1 MGTFKSILVYVL
13 VHSLLFVSCTENTF
27 TNETRK
33 VPINFENL
41 SLNENLR
48 QISLAFIDS
57 FNLDNSIIEV
67 TIDRK
72 ERFEPGEI
80 YIILKCR
87 GLNYFEAMKLKPM
100 FTYEMKNNSFFVF
113 TGGESLFDLAFDEKK
128 FQNRRM
134 EKCDESIKQCYWF
147 RKGRMIKDEAC
158 IFPDPFSD
166 LQMSTPP
173 PKE

>member
-1 MGTFKSILVYVL
+1 MRIFKKVVIYAVI
-13 VHSLLFVSCTENTF
+13 HSLLFISCSEKTSSDTAQEV
-27 TNETRK
+27 R
-33 VPINFENL
+33 INFEK
-41 SLNENLR
+41 SYLNEKLR

-67 TIDRK
+67 SIDRK
-72 ERFEPGEI
+72 EIFEPGEM

-87 GLNYFEAMKLKPM
+87 GLIYFEAMKLTPM
-100 FTYEMKNNSFFVF
+100 FTYEIKNNSFFVF
-113 TGGESLFDLAFDEKK
+113 TGGESLFDLPLNEKK

-134 EKCDESIKQCYWF
+134 EKCEESIKVCYWF
-147 RKGRMIKDEAC
+147 RKGRIIKDEDC